1 MRITIE
7 GQSPLHGDYHPS
19 GNSNAAIATLAAS
32 LLTDAPV
39 TLRRVPAAQ
48 NITNMVAIAQQL
60 GTTVTELEPGV
71 LQIQTAQVKSR
82 VLDLATTRRAPAS
95 MLLLAPMIARRRHVR
110 IEWAESLTRIRT
122 HLTAL
127 RDLGQEIEIDG
138 NALNLTAVPW
148 DSKSIM
154 LAEMSVTA
162 TALVCMLAAA
172 LGKQTTIYNAASEPH
187 LRTLQHQLVQ
197 MGAKIEGIGSNL
209 LTIYGA
215 GDSFKGAIVNLPPDH
230 IEIASIAGIAAMTPG
245 HVTIHDVYPPDMQMI
260 LKVYERLGLNFYLE
274 IPPNGNNGA
283 ILHIP
288 DQQNMRVSRL
298 AEEADLAIDTSP
310 WPGFPSDLVAMAAV
324 LATQAR
330 GTTLIH
336 EKLYDNRL
344 LFTDKLKAMGAQIL
358 LCDPHRAIVIGKS
371 QLRGEYI
378 DSPDV
383 RTGLGLFAATLCAE
397 GKSVIDNAE
406 LMGYVFENVVQKL
419 IGLGAKIQVSNL

>member
-1 MRITIE
+1 MRLTIE
-7 GQSPLHGDYHPS
+7 GQAPLHGDYHPS

-39 TLRRVPAAQ
+39 ILRRVPNAQ
-48 NITNMVAIAQQL
+48 NVANVLEIARQL
-60 GTTVTELEPGV
+60 GASVTEIEPGT
-71 LQIQTAQVKSR
+71 LQIQTPHVKSR
-82 VLDLATTRRAPAS
+82 VLDLTTTRRAPAS
-95 MLLLAPMIARRRHVR
+95 MLFLAPMIARRRHVR
-110 IEWAESLTRIRT
+110 IEWAESLSRIRT
-122 HLTAL
+122 HMTAL

-138 NALNLTAVPW
+138 TAVNITAVEW
-148 DSKSIM
+148 ESKSI
-154 LAEMSVTA
+154 LLTEMSVTA
-162 TALVCMLAAA
+162 TALACMLAAA

-209 LTIYGA
+209 LTIYGV
-215 GDSFKGAIVNLPPDH
+215 GEGFTGTTIDLPSDH
-230 IEIASIAGIAAMTPG
+230 IEIASIAAIAAMTEG
-245 HVTIHDVYPPDMQMI
+245 HITIHDVHPPDLQMI
-260 LKVYERLGLNFYLE
+260 LKGYERLGLNFYLE
-274 IPPNGNNGA
+274 APKNGNGKH

-288 DQQNMRVSRL
+288 EQQNMRVARL
-298 AEEADLAIDTSP
+298 ADETDVSLDTAP

-324 LATQAR
+324 LATQTR

-344 LFTDKLKAMGAQIL
+344 LFTDKLKGMGAQIL

-371 QLRGEYI
+371 QLRAEYI

-397 GKSVIDNAE
+397 GKSTIDNAE
-406 LMGYVFENVVQKL
+406 LMNYVFENVVQKL
-419 IGLGAKIQVSNL
+419 TALGAQIQVADI